1 MNRRHKSAF
10 PEMLEA
16 LASEHLPH
24 LSKLG
29 RRERRA
35 AETRVRLFRSA
46 MRLFAQRGFQNV
58 TVEDITDA
66 ADVGKGTVFN
76 YFGSND
82 QVLGVM
88 ARIQHR
94 KGRWDLEQPEAG
106 QQPVR
111 DMWETTSQ

>member
-1 MNRRHKSAF
+1 MNKLHKPAF

-16 LASEHLPH
+16 LASENLPH

-58 TVEDITDA
+58 KVEDIT
-66 ADVGKGTVFN
+66 KR
-76 YFGSND
+76 GS
-82 QVLGVM
+82 
-88 ARIQHR
+88 
-94 KGRWDLEQPEAG
+94 
-106 QQPVR
+106 
-111 DMWETTSQ
+111 